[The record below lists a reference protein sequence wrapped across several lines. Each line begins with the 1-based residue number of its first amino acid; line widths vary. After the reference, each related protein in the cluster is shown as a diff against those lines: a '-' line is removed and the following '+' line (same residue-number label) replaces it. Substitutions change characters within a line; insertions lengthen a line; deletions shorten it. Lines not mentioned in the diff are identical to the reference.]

1 MMNEPTTPAEAS
13 PTVAAHAARTLS
25 TRKIILL
32 SIAGVLV
39 VALVATLLV
48 FRPWEGRAEAQ
59 PAPTASVTPTP
70 TPTPTPFATPGPQT
84 PVALGSAPGVS
95 DVFEDWKPR
104 ATNPAVTLLATDEMH
119 DGEYGLRVLSSAP
132 NGEIA
137 AQHESIAFLTPGVF
151 YTASAWVRSVGTQKG
166 AIEFRPGT
174 GWTESITVPGG
185 EYDWQQVSVRFQ
197 ASAIAA
203 TFRIVV
209 KGATDGLLIDSVAY
223 TADDGTAAVFPNGGF
238 ELNSA
243 DLTITN
249 PSLVI
254 VEGDDAGLALSTR
267 RAPDGWLTWS
277 AVDAEG
283 DEAATGAEY
292 FSGTAAAVPLRSLS
306 PGFYTVTIQARVG
319 GKMIERSSTVGIIES
334 VAFEGALADSP
345 FGIHLHYGDTR
356 ERDAA
361 TIGTLAA
368 LGIGHVRA
376 DTVWNK
382 SELERGQFTY
392 PEDTSAAM
400 QAMAAQGMT
409 ALQVPVYS
417 NPFYDEGKTPSTP
430 QGLAAY
436 GAFTANIL
444 ATFPAVGQDV
454 EVYNEF
460 DHFFNTGACGP
471 TPECYM
477 PMLDAVNAAA
487 PNATVVGPSL
497 SGMGFKWD
505 WLQQFFDQGG
515 LDRID
520 VVTAHP
526 YTQPEPA
533 SGFGDDI
540 DRLTDMM
547 EKAGSVKPIWITEMG
562 WSAVGGWVSDEEQAA
577 YLVQTMASS
586 FGHGA
591 ERVYWYEAADQRS
604 NPADIEGNFGLL
616 ESAKALA
623 PLANAPKRAA
633 VAQAVV
639 AQMLEGAEPAGQDE
653 VEGVESYRFTGP
665 GDDLRV
671 MWAPG
676 GDAEVV
682 ISTRD
687 DITVT
692 DIYGTETTMAPKSGK
707 ITLTLGIDPVYVEG
721 EGSVKVARGD

>member
-1 MMNEPTTPAEAS
+1 MMNEPTTPPEAS

-25 TRKIILL
+25 TRKIVLL
-32 SIAGVLV
+32 STAGVLV

-70 TPTPTPFATPGPQT
+70 TPTPTPFATPADQPL
-84 PVALGSAPGVS
+84 VALGSAPGVS

-104 ATNPAVTLLATDEMH
+104 AANPAVTLLATDEMH

-132 NGEIA
+132 KGEIA
-137 AQHESIAFLTPGVF
+137 AQYESIAFLTPGTF
-151 YTASAWVRSVGTQKG
+151 YTATAWVKSVSTQNG
-166 AIEFRPGT
+166 AVEFRPGT

-209 KGATDGLLIDSVAY
+209 KGATDGLLIDSIAY
-223 TADDGTAAVFPNGGF
+223 TADDGSSAVFPNGGF

-249 PSLVI
+249 PSLII

-277 AVDAEG
+277 AVDAAG
-283 DEAATGAEY
+283 TEAATGAEY
-292 FSGTAAAVPLRSLS
+292 FSGTAAAVPLRALS

-334 VAFEGALADSP
+334 VAFEGALSESP

-356 ERDAA
+356 ERDTA

-392 PEDTSAAM
+392 PDDTATAM

-471 TPECYM
+471 TPECYSA
-477 PMLDAVNAAA
+477 MLDAVNAAA

-515 LDRID
+515 LDRVD

-533 SGFGDDI
+533 NGFGEDI
-540 DRLTDMM
+540 DRLTEMM

-591 ERVYWYEAADQRS
+591 ERVYWYEAADQRP

-639 AQMLEGAEPAGQDE
+639 AQMLEGAEPDGQDE
-653 VEGVESYRFTGP
+653 LSGVESYRFAAS
-665 GDDLRV
+665 GDELRV

-692 DIYGTETTMAPKSGK
+692 DIYGTETTLVPKSGK
-707 ITLTLGIDPVYVEG
+707 ITLSLGIDPVYVEG
-721 EGSVKVARGD
+721 EASVKVARGE